1 MKISGVLRSTAA
13 SLDDA
18 VSFAADLARPG
29 DVVLLDRPVEA
40 ALDLLVEGRPKL
52 KGRLHRSGRRLV
64 FRVGSGSEVV
74 PEKQDPDA

>member
-1 MKISGVLRSTAA
+1 MDVDVDVSVRVGEA
-13 SLDDA
+13 A
-18 VSFAADLARPG
+18 VSVRDVLALETG
-29 DVVLLDRPVEA
+29 DVVLLDRPVES

-74 PEKQDPDA
+74 SEQQDPDA